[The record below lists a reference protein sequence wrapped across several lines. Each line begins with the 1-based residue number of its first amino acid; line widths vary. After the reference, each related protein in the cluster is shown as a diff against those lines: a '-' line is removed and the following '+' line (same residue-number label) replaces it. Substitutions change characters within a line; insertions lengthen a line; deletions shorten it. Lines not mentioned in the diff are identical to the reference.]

1 MSSCRYVDSI
11 NYNHGQKSWDKFTF
25 VALFHTRQTNSST
38 LVQLIPLPPTPP
50 PPTMLD
56 TCTRYFSRVS
66 TLYWAWGGGG
76 GGGGEA
82 THFKTE
88 HSAFLKLM
96 QLHKCPKEFCPP
108 LQVSCDHVVL
118 ALGSHITFW
127 SFLKQIKFAKPK
139 TKNLIKQL
147 FHSRLLDMRLVI
159 ANSYPTRAHGII
171 VKYTRAH
178 ELSLNYKTRAPR
190 LALQN

>member
-1 MSSCRYVDSI
+1 MAFYFLTEIQTIMDKSLGTNLHLWRFFTRAKQ
-11 NYNHGQKSWDKFTF
+11 NHLH
-25 VALFHTRQTNSST
+25 LFSPS
-38 LVQLIPLPPTPP
+38 PSPP
-50 PPTMLD
+50 PPPAMLD

-66 TLYWAWGGGG
+66 TLYCGGGG
-76 GGGGEA
+76 GEGEA

-139 TKNLIKQL
+139 AKNLIKQL

-159 ANSYPTRAHGII
+159 ANTYPTRAHGII